1 MSLFSTLLLLSPA
14 PTEASALSAKPESVS
29 EAKQAA
35 RGERLA
41 RRHAKLDQQLNDAV
55 EDVLNA
61 ESNVIIEFNDA
72 VQEGVLRGS
81 FVHNGVRHDQ
91 VLWGIVAEDWRLQRL
106 AQAPTGRVN

>member
-55 EDVLNA
+55 EDALNA
-61 ESNVIIEFNDA
+61 ESNVIIEFNEA
-72 VQEGVLRGS
+72 VQEG
-81 FVHNGVRHDQ
+81 
-91 VLWGIVAEDWRLQRL
+91 A
-106 AQAPTGRVN
+106 TRVIRP

>member
-55 EDVLNA
+55 EDALNA
-61 ESNVIIEFNDA
+61 ESNVIIEFHQSLEIRSPEFRDSLFSSP
-72 VQEGVLRGS
+72 VEPGPFQ
-81 FVHNGVRHDQ
+81 GVRAHFFC
-91 VLWGIVAEDWRLQRL
+91 GSTRIHRSSIH
-106 AQAPTGRVN
+106 